1 MTRNRVQDQVDDGAD
16 VELVTIQDPR
26 SSFFVLSPF
35 RKGGVCKFVHFLRIF
50 VSLDT
55 IL

>member
-26 SSFFVLSPF
+26 SSFYYLLLEKGAFVNLY
-35 RKGGVCKFVHFLRIF
+35 IF
-50 VSLDT
+50 
-55 IL
+55 

>member
-26 SSFFVLSPF
+26 SSFLLSPF
-35 RKGGVCKFVHFLRIF
+35 RKGGVCNFVNF
-50 VSLDT
+50 
-55 IL
+55 